1 MSKAFLINSHRL
13 ETIIEKVVKYSSC
26 KMPKAVFYHLERAL
40 LFEASHLISGS
51 ILIFLYVDG
60 KLLAEWFDAFEELN

>member
-1 MSKAFLINSHRL
+1 
-13 ETIIEKVVKYSSC
+13 
-26 KMPKAVFYHLERAL
+26 MPKAVFYHLERAL
-40 LFEASHLISGS
+40 LFELSHLISGS